1 MSDEWRD
8 RRVLVVGLGVSGFAA
23 ARALVELGAR
33 VRVTEGSTSTS
44 VESRAEELR
53 VLGAVVETG
62 GHDLGAFSEDTAI
75 VSPGISPDTPIMRK
89 LSAAGVRLIG
99 EVEFAYRLA
108 RCDFVAVTG
117 TNGKTTTTS
126 LLGEML
132 RRGEVESMVGGNIG
146 NPLVDAVRSLGRR
159 GAVAVEVSSFQL
171 ATIETFRPRVAV
183 LLNVAEDHT
192 DWHGT
197 FAAYAAAK
205 ARIFENQTPEDVA
218 VVNADDPVA
227 AGLARDI
234 QARVIPF
241 SGRRV
246 PEGGAGLREGALVV
260 GDQIV
265 ASVDDISLTGS
276 AGAEDS
282 VAAAA
287 AAFAFGVDA
296 ESIASA
302 LREFAPLPHR
312 LQTVREVDGVTYI
325 DDSKA
330 TNPHATMS
338 AVRGLSDVVLI
349 AGGRS
354 KGIDLAP
361 LVDLV
366 PPVLAVVALGE
377 ARAELTRIFDGV
389 VPVFAVDSMGDA
401 VRVAHERAN
410 GKGSVLLSP
419 GCASLDMYES
429 YVARGQDFTAEVHKL
444 TSQEED
450 KADRLDDLPDKR
462 RSSRRSAGQEGN

>member
-8 RRVLVVGLGVSGFAA
+8 RSVLVVGLGVSGFAA

-33 VRVTEGSTSTS
+33 VRVTEGSTSAS

-53 VLGAVVETG
+53 ALGADVETG
-62 GHDLGAFSEDTAI
+62 GHDLGAISEDTAI
-75 VSPGISPDTPIMRK
+75 VSPGIPPDTPIMK
-89 LSAAGVRLIG
+89 SLSAAGVRVIG

-132 RRGEVESMVGGNIG
+132 RRGGVESMVGGNIG
-146 NPLVDAVRSLGRR
+146 TPLVDAVRSLGAQ

-205 ARIFENQTPEDVA
+205 GRIFENQTPQDVA

-227 AGLARDI
+227 VGLARDI
-234 QARVIPF
+234 RARAIPF

-260 GDQIV
+260 GDQTV
-265 ASVDDISLTGS
+265 ASVDDISLVGA
-276 AGAEDS
+276 AGVEDA

-287 AAFAFGVDA
+287 AAFAFGVDSR
-296 ESIASA
+296 SIASA

-330 TNPHATMS
+330 TNPHATIS
-338 AVRGLSDVVLI
+338 AVRGLTDVVLI

-354 KGIDLAP
+354 KGIDLTP
-361 LVDLV
+361 LGDLV

-377 ARAELTRIFDGV
+377 ARAELTRIFEGV
-389 VPVFAVDSMGDA
+389 VPVLAVDSMADA

-444 TSQEED
+444 TSQQE
-450 KADRLDDLPDKR
+450 PDKR
-462 RSSRRSAGQEGN
+462 RTDGHS